1 VLQSGVDGGD
11 AKAKDSSNREADV
24 QMSPQGMTMPDP
36 KDVLAVLWRS
46 AEQPESAL
54 EAIKLTGTEPGLPS
68 SLRSEPRRR
77 QQLPPQRWPPVN
89 FDGYARK
96 EFAIKAE

>member
-11 AKAKDSSNREADV
+11 AKAKDEADV

-46 AEQPESAL
+46 AEQPESAS
-54 EAIKLTGTEPGLPS
+54 TRSSLPVPNRRCLRR
-68 SLRSEPRRR
+68 LRSEPRRK
-77 QQLPPQRWPPVN
+77 QQLPPQRWPPMN

>member
-11 AKAKDSSNREADV
+11 AKAKDEADV

-54 EAIKLTGTEPGLPS
+54 DAIKLTGTEPALPS
-68 SLRSEPRRR
+68 S
-77 QQLPPQRWPPVN
+77 
-89 FDGYARK
+89 
-96 EFAIKAE
+96 FAVGTAAQATIATAALAADEL

>member
-11 AKAKDSSNREADV
+11 AKAKDSSDREADV
-24 QMSPQGMTMPDP
+24 QMSPQGMNMPDP

-68 SLRSEPRRR
+68 S
-77 QQLPPQRWPPVN
+77 
-89 FDGYARK
+89 
-96 EFAIKAE
+96 FAVGTAAQATIAAAALAAGEL